1 MSTLH
6 SASGAESRGPLNP
19 ISATGR
25 LVLAGQEGVALSGK
39 VLATYIGHRAEAG
52 QDHVSVMVHLS
63 QALRP
68 AAPYVKVILA
78 VGTGV
83 TGMTRADQVRAALP
97 RGTAVQAFGEAL
109 SFCLESNA
117 LRLHGVIGLRL
128 PAKVG
133 DKEWL
138 VSLPAVK
145 QMESA

>member
-1 MSTLH
+1 MNTLH
-6 SASGAESRGPLNP
+6 SASGAVWRLPLDTIESNNTL
-19 ISATGR
+19 
-25 LVLAGQEGVALSGK
+25 LLEGVALSGN
-39 VLATYIGHRAEAG
+39 VLSTYIGHRMVAC

-68 AAPYVKVILA
+68 AAPYVKVILE
-78 VGTGV
+78 VGTGP

-97 RGTAVQAFGEAL
+97 RGTAAQAFGEAL
-109 SFCLESNA
+109 SYCLESNA
-117 LRLHGVIGLRL
+117 LRLHGVKALHL

-138 VSLPAVK
+138 VLLPSVK

>member
-1 MSTLH
+1 MSASLH
-6 SASGAESRGPLNP
+6 SASIAYWRGPLDCIQP
-19 ISATGR
+19 DT
-25 LVLAGQEGVALSGK
+25 LLHEGVALSGK

-63 QALRP
+63 QAPRP
-68 AAPYVKVILA
+68 AAPYVKVILQ
-78 VGTGV
+78 VGSGL

-109 SFCLESNA
+109 SYCLESNA
-117 LRLHGVIGLRL
+117 LRLHGVKALRL

>member
-6 SASGAESRGPLNP
+6 SAAGADWRGPLDCIQP
-19 ISATGR
+19 DT
-25 LVLAGQEGVALSGK
+25 LLLEGVALSGK

-68 AAPYVKVILA
+68 AAPYVKVILQ
-78 VGTGV
+78 VGSGL

-97 RGTAVQAFGEAL
+97 RGTAVQAYGEAL
-109 SFCLESNA
+109 SYCLESNA
-117 LRLHGVIGLRL
+117 LRLHGVKALRL

-138 VSLPAVK
+138 VLLPAVK
-145 QMESA
+145 MESA